1 MSFILDALRKS
12 ETDRQQKGSAEFTG
26 VPTSNSREKPP
37 RWLWGL
43 GLLLAINVVVLLG
56 LLLRPDAQPAV
67 ATTAPPAQAIEA
79 APVAKDEFA
88 SQVAAAREN
97 APPREAPRPT
107 APEAMPRAMPRAMP
121 EVSQASV
128 ASTPP
133 AAVSSNSLP
142 TIHELVANGTI
153 VLPELHVDVHVYSEV
168 QEDRFV
174 FINMNK
180 HMEGSRL
187 AEGPLIRE
195 ITRDGVVLDQNGIT
209 FLLPRE

>member
-97 APPREAPRPT
+97 APPREEPRPIAT
-107 APEAMPRAMPRAMP
+107 QAMP

-128 ASTPP
+128 ASAPP
-133 AAVSSNSLP
+133 AAVSSNFLP

-187 AEGPLIRE
+187 AEGPRVRE

>member
-97 APPREAPRPT
+97 APPREERCRERCRKYRRLLWRAP
-107 APEAMPRAMPRAMP
+107 PR
-121 EVSQASV
+121 QLSV
-128 ASTPP
+128 RIPCQPST
-133 AAVSSNSLP
+133 S
-142 TIHELVANGTI
+142 
-153 VLPELHVDVHVYSEV
+153 
-168 QEDRFV
+168 
-174 FINMNK
+174 
-180 HMEGSRL
+180 
-187 AEGPLIRE
+187 
-195 ITRDGVVLDQNGIT
+195 
-209 FLLPRE
+209 

>member
-97 APPREAPRPT
+97 APPREEPRPIAT
-107 APEAMPRAMPRAMP
+107 QAMP

-128 ASTPP
+128 ASAPP

-174 FINMNK
+174 FVNMNK

>member
-107 APEAMPRAMPRAMP
+107 APEAMPRAMP
-121 EVSQASV
+121 
-128 ASTPP
+128 
-133 AAVSSNSLP
+133 VSSNSLP

>member
-97 APPREAPRPT
+97 APPREEPRPIAT
-107 APEAMPRAMPRAMP
+107 QAMP

-128 ASTPP
+128 ASAPP